1 MPCRPLVSL
10 GLYPRWHWSS
20 WTFQIMIDS
29 ISQTRQTDKCN
40 RKKLILLVQRV
51 RFALHDQDAKTGH
64 NTDGLLS
71 PISDDIP
78 AHITNEYVVPEERS
92 VFSSIEDRREWKRKP
107 VIDALST
114 LNKVYFVEHPE
125 DQEMQKIQDQCDD
138 DNHPREPQQQQ
149 YVVPSLPKMSKQP
162 TLLYWLMDSHRKE
175 VNEKKEVICK
185 EMELI
190 SQARGLMYVN
200 QVELLLKQRTKSV
213 QAVRDCLHTFQ
224 EQNIHE

>member
-1 MPCRPLVSL
+1 
-10 GLYPRWHWSS
+10 
-20 WTFQIMIDS
+20 
-29 ISQTRQTDKCN
+29 
-40 RKKLILLVQRV
+40 
-51 RFALHDQDAKTGH
+51 
-64 NTDGLLS
+64 
-71 PISDDIP
+71 
-78 AHITNEYVVPEERS
+78 
-92 VFSSIEDRREWKRKP
+92 
-107 VIDALST
+107 
-114 LNKVYFVEHPE
+114 
-125 DQEMQKIQDQCDD
+125 MQKIVDQYDD

-175 VNEKKEVICK
+175 VNEEKKVICK

-224 EQNIHE
+224 EQNIHK